1 MPEGVPYLRR
11 EVYKLRKRLSDAET
25 NLQVLQ
31 VLVDASVAS
40 GLISVDV
47 ILDPDFISGDFHI
60 RKAVQLRA
68 DVNGQPGWFVW
79 TASGPTHDG
88 VTYIVDSVG
97 TTFKR
102 SSLV

>member
-11 EVYKLRKRLSDAET
+11 EVYKLRKRVSDFET

-31 VLVDASVAS
+31 TMVEALIST

-47 ILDPDFISGDFHI
+47 VLADFIAGDYHI

-68 DVNGQPGWFVW
+68 DANGQPGWFVQI
-79 TASGPTHDG
+79 AAGPTHDG
-88 VTYIVDSVG
+88 VRYIVDVVG
-97 TTFKR
+97 TTFER
-102 SSLV
+102 YSLV